1 MVYQS
6 WRQGVEV
13 EVAHAVRADHHRC
26 LLVVKGIYDFLES
39 LRRRIEIVAV
49 QLDCKLA
56 AVLAIDGYIPAATDA
71 EIVSHRHNLY
81 ETSRLL
87 VVSGFHLASDFIK
100 NLASAVGRMIVDHD
114 DVELEIGFLA
124 QRTLHGI
131 RDGLLSVEN
140 WDDHRSLVEEFL
152 FAEIRLA
159 IKAGIDEGSHLVEV
173 LRASLFHLYLH
184 LSVARVHIVELL
196 LAALSVVEFIF
207 CIEEFIEMENLSHA
221 AQVET
226 EVVET
231 RILIVSSVLLGDEV
245 TEGLRLD
252 EPEASEIE
260 VVAKATRLVINNR
273 MLDQLAG
280 FRFLFSFQFMSFCSI
295 RFCFMSFSS
304 IFFFFSSNFCSLIIF
319 FDQGIIVGVNH
330 DGTCIVCR
338 A

>member
-26 LLVVKGIYDFLES
+26 LLVVEGIYDFLES
-39 LRRRIEIVAV
+39 LRRRIEVVAV

-81 ETSRLL
+81 ETSRLF

-159 IKAGIDEGSHLVEV
+159 IKTGIDEGSHLVEM

-221 AQVET
+221 TQVET

-280 FRFLFSFQFMSFCSI
+280 FRFLFSFQFMSF
-295 RFCFMSFSS
+295 SS

-319 FDQGIIVGVNH
+319 FD
-330 DGTCIVCR
+330 
-338 A
+338 

>member
-1 MVYQS
+1 
-6 WRQGVEV
+6 
-13 EVAHAVRADHHRC
+13 
-26 LLVVKGIYDFLES
+26 
-39 LRRRIEIVAV
+39 
-49 QLDCKLA
+49 
-56 AVLAIDGYIPAATDA
+56 
-71 EIVSHRHNLY
+71 
-81 ETSRLL
+81 
-87 VVSGFHLASDFIK
+87 
-100 NLASAVGRMIVDHD
+100 MIVDHD

-140 WDDHRSLVEEFL
+140 RDDHRSLVEEFL

-159 IKAGIDEGSHLVEV
+159 IKAGIDECPHLVEM

-207 CIEEFIEMENLSHA
+207 CIEEFIEMEDLSHA
-221 AQVET
+221 TQVET

-245 TEGLRLD
+245 AEGLRLD

-273 MLDQLAG
+273 MLNQLAG
-280 FRFLFSFQFMSFCSI
+280 FR
-295 RFCFMSFSS
+295 FMSFSS
-304 IFFFFSSNFCSLIIF
+304 IFFFFSSNFCSLFIF
-319 FDQGIIVGVNH
+319 FD
-330 DGTCIVCR
+330 
-338 A
+338 

>member
-6 WRQGVEV
+6 WRQGVKV

-39 LRRRIEIVAV
+39 LRRRIEVVAV
-49 QLDCKLA
+49 QLDCKFA

-140 WDDHRSLVEEFL
+140 RDDHRSLVEEFL

-159 IKAGIDEGSHLVEV
+159 IKTGIDEGSHLVEM

-207 CIEEFIEMENLSHA
+207 CIEEFIEMEDLSHA
-221 AQVET
+221 TQVET

-273 MLDQLAG
+273 MLNQLAG
-280 FRFLFSFQFMSFCSI
+280 FR
-295 RFCFMSFSS
+295 FMSFSS
-304 IFFFFSSNFCSLIIF
+304 IFFFFSSNFCSLFIF
-319 FDQGIIVGVNH
+319 FD
-330 DGTCIVCR
+330 
-338 A
+338 